1 MEEVQSAW
9 GRIAHWLAV
18 NAPVSAQAL
27 GGPATDED
35 IAGLRE
41 ALGFD
46 VPDVLEALLR
56 MNNGSTAKDTTR
68 SLPNGRVV
76 PVRHLDSA
84 IFPYGKILLGCAEIG
99 EAYAKWR
106 RAEVENGLDG
116 YWRVSW
122 VPVIQDFEGQYY
134 GYAVD
139 ASGASGFPVLEYGE
153 GSVPGEASPSLGVLL
168 ALFADALERG
178 SWDGWPARVDK
189 GALRWGEE

>member
-1 MEEVQSAW
+1 MRSAW
-9 GRIAHWLAV
+9 GRTAYWLTV
-18 NAPVSAQAL
+18 NAPVSARAL

-46 VPDVLEALLR
+46 VPHVLEALLR
-56 MNNGSTAKDTTR
+56 MNNGSTAKDTSR
-68 SLPNGRVV
+68 VLPDGRVI

-84 IFPYGKILLGCAEIG
+84 IFPYGRILLGCAEIAR
-99 EAYAKWR
+99 EYAKWR
-106 RAEVENGLDG
+106 RTEEENGLDG

-122 VPVIQDFEGQYY
+122 VPVVQDVEGQYY

-139 ASGASGFPVLEYGE
+139 ACGASGFSVLEYGE
-153 GSVPGEASPSLGVLL
+153 GSVPREVFPSLGTLL
-168 ALFADALERG
+168 ASFAQALESG

-189 GALRWGEE
+189 GSLSWGEE